1 MAIHL
6 VFPCLWSLQEAHTP
20 LAQNGCVLG
29 PPCMPASVSTVPEA
43 MALEKRAPISSCC
56 RVRCAQRPTLSG
68 FPLGKKKVGILPQ
81 AYIFLLLSKART
93 MKYLES
99 HSYMM
104 KYSKQTQKIRET
116 NNTPMPNIPNVP
128 TPYVQNTLQFR
139 LANPHL
145 TFIFTLGD

>member
-1 MAIHL
+1 
-6 VFPCLWSLQEAHTP
+6 
-20 LAQNGCVLG
+20 
-29 PPCMPASVSTVPEA
+29 
-43 MALEKRAPISSCC
+43 
-56 RVRCAQRPTLSG
+56 
-68 FPLGKKKVGILPQ
+68 
-81 AYIFLLLSKART
+81 